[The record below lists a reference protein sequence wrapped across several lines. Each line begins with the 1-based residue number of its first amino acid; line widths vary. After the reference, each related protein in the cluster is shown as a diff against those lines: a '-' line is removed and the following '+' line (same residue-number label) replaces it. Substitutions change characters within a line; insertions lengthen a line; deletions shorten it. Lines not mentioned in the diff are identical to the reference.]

1 MLIVYCEF
9 SLFVNIK
16 YLHNIMDNKLCHA
29 SILIFFHL
37 RREVHR
43 ENYMTFTTMQFS
55 TKFNHNLMSCMVL
68 GILPSLS
75 QTGKQT
81 DKLTNKQGNKHTN

>member
-1 MLIVYCEF
+1 
-9 SLFVNIK
+9 
-16 YLHNIMDNKLCHA
+16 MDNKLCHA

-81 DKLTNKQGNKHTN
+81 DKLTNRETNIQTNKQGNKHTN